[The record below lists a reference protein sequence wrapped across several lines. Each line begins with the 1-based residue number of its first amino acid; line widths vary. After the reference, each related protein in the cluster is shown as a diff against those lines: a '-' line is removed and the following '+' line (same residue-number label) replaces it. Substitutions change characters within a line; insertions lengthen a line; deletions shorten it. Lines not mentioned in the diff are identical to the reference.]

1 MKTNQTEFWT
11 GDFGKEYTERNSHSL
26 EDWNEFYR
34 KNWGYTKIEM
44 NELSLQN
51 IRKDSRILEVG
62 CNTGMQLRGLQKM
75 GFKNLYGIEIQKYA
89 IEKAKEFTKGINI
102 IEGNGLDIPFKD
114 NFFDLVF
121 TNGVLIHI
129 SPTYL
134 HTIMGEMY
142 RCTSKY
148 IWGWEYYAPT
158 TQEINYRGNKGV
170 LWKADYAAL
179 FLKKFPNLKLISYQD
194 YPYITDSEKGNV
206 DRMYLLSK

>member
-1 MKTNQTEFWT
+1 MKTDQAEFWI
-11 GDFGKEYTERNSHSL
+11 GDFGREYTERNSHSL
-26 EDWNEFYR
+26 EGWNEFYR
-34 KNWGYTKIEM
+34 KTWGYTKIEM
-44 NELSLQN
+44 NERSLQN
-51 IRKDSRILEVG
+51 IRKESRILEVG

-89 IEKAKEFTKGINI
+89 VEKAKEFTKGINI
-102 IEGNGLDIPFKD
+102 VEGNGLDIPFKN

-121 TNGVLIHI
+121 TNGLLIHI
-129 SPTYL
+129 SPEHL
-134 HTIMGEMY
+134 PVIMDEIY

-158 TQEINYRGNKGV
+158 IQEINYRGKKGV

-179 FLKKFPNLKLISYQD
+179 FLKRFPDLKLISYQD
-194 YPYITDSEKGNV
+194 YPYVTDPEKGNL